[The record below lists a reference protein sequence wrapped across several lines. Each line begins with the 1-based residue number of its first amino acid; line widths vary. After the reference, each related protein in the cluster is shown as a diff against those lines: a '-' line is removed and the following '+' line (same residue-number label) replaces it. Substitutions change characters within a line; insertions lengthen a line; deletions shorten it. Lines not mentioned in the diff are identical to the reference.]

1 MSQRRIKISEQVED
15 SVKAEQSQENAHPE
29 QATFSPATDVSSE
42 LNTRQNAVLNMQRTQ
57 GNAAVMRALAQ
68 RKGSYG
74 AEGGEIDDQTTSQI
88 NSARGSG
95 QTLPTATAQRM
106 GESMGADFSDVRV
119 HNDSQS
125 SQLNQ
130 TLNARAF
137 TTGQDIF
144 FQQGEYNPGT
154 SGGDKL
160 LAHELTHVVQQQGSA
175 SSGPLTLG
183 PASDSYESEADSVS
197 DSVVGGTAQREML
210 EEDEQN
216 PD

>member
-15 SVKAEQSQENAHPE
+15 SAKAEQAQENARPE
-29 QATFSPATDVSSE
+29 QATFSPASDVSSE

-74 AEGGEIDDQTTSQI
+74 PEGGEIDDQTTSQI

-95 QTLPTATAQRM
+95 QALPTATAQRM
-106 GESMGADFSDVRV
+106 GESMGADFSGVRV
-119 HNDSQS
+119 HTDSQS
-125 SQLNQ
+125 SELNN

-137 TTGQDIF
+137 TTGSDVF
-144 FQQGEYNPGT
+144 FQKGEYNPGT
-154 SGGDKL
+154 SAGDKL
-160 LAHELTHVVQQQGSA
+160 LAHELTHVVQQSGSS
-175 SSGPLTLG
+175 SSGPLTVG

-197 DSVVGGTAQREML
+197 DSVMSGAAQREMQD
-210 EEDEQN
+210 EDELEK
-216 PD
+216 